1 MRHLVKGSKL
11 GRTAAHRKA
20 TLTALAIALIHE
32 RRITTTLTKAKALRG
47 FIEPLITRAKED
59 TMHNRRL
66 VFAKLQDKYAVTE
79 LFEEVGP
86 EAKDRPGGYTRVLKL
101 GFRAGDA
108 ADMAVIELVDYNDV
122 PPEVQGG
129 KKKRTRRAGRSRKTT
144 SSGAAPQKQQESTEK
159 GTERAEEQSA
169 AAAATEQTET
179 PEAPETGEASTAE
192 EQTNAS
198 GETSA
203 DFTVDEVK
211 EKMESMSLEEAKQF
225 AGDDERVTVQQA
237 LERKSQADSN
247 ED

>member
-11 GRTAAHRKA
+11 GRTASHRKA

-32 RRITTTLTKAKALRG
+32 RRITTTLAKAKALRQ

-86 EAKDRPGGYTRVLKL
+86 EAKDRPGGYTRILKV

-122 PPEVQGG
+122 KPEIQGS
-129 KKKRTRRAGRSRKTT
+129 KKKRTRRAGRSRRTT
-144 SSGAAPQKQQESTEK
+144 SSTPAPQQQQASETESAT
-159 GTERAEEQSA
+159 ADEQA
-169 AAAATEQTET
+169 AAKAQDQS
-179 PEAPETGEASTAE
+179 ETGADTTEADQDET
-192 EQTNAS
+192 T

-203 DFTVDEVK
+203 DFTVEEVK
-211 EKMESMSLEEAKQF
+211 KRLDSMSVEEAEQF
-225 AGDDERVTVQQA
+225 AGDDERVTVKDA
-237 LERKSQADSN
+237 LEKKSKADS
-247 ED
+247 